1 MFKHVFSYELYLD
14 NITNDKRRK
23 TLTPFRLSSHLC
35 LLKLV
40 DIMVH
45 TEMNVNVFYVLKMY
59 VNLNITFCY
68 VVHCTKN

>member
-1 MFKHVFSYELYLD
+1 MFSYELYLD

-40 DIMVH
+40 DIH
-45 TEMNVNVFYVLKMY
+45 TEMNVNVFYVLKL
-59 VNLNITFCY
+59 NLNITFCY